1 MSRSQA
7 AHCWWSA
14 VQQITKRCYEE
25 PGQIFTDAG
34 SWWFLGPSLT
44 QYIQNRCPLANV
56 WCCGFALAGRI
67 CVREGGGYSGGPQP
81 VWLRWNWSNHHKWH
95 ETITNT
101 WNTRNIMEL
110 QCVVDHRNIYW
121 SAQSQRL
128 CECLACLKLA
138 NSQALFDPACNEV
151 LAEILVDGSSRQNI
165 SSATG
170 RFQRVSRCPMATYN
184 EPGLSTHERRN
195 TAKSKSCHAKV
206 TVSLCSLVLVLWCKK
221 T

>member
-1 MSRSQA
+1 MSFGK
-7 AHCWWSA
+7 CL
-14 VQQITKRCYEE
+14 VL
-25 PGQIFTDAG
+25 
-34 SWWFLGPSLT
+34 WFCS
-44 QYIQNRCPLANV
+44 R
-56 WCCGFALAGRI
+56 RI
-67 CVREGGGYSGGPQP
+67 CVREGGGYSRGPQP

-101 WNTRNIMEL
+101 WNTWNIMEL

-138 NSQALFDPACNEV
+138 NSEV
-151 LAEILVDGSSRQNI
+151 LAEILVDGSSRQKI